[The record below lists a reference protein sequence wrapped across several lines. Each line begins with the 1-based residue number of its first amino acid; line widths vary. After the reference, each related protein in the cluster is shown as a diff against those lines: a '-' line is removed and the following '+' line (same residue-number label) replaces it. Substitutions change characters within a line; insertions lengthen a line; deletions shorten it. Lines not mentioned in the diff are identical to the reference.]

1 MKIKIL
7 CVGKLKEKFYKDA
20 SLEYGKRL
28 SRYCSFEYAEVSD
41 EKAPE
46 NMSPAQKE
54 RIKKTESERLLSR
67 VSPNDI
73 VVALAIEGE
82 KLSSVQFSKK
92 LEEWMGSG
100 KNSICF
106 LVGGSLGLS
115 FEAQKRADFSLSFS
129 DMTFSHQIFR
139 IMLAEQIY
147 RAFKIIN
154 NEPYHK

>member
-1 MKIKIL
+1 MKIRIL

-20 SLEYGKRL
+20 CGEFAKRL
-28 SRYCSFEYAEVSD
+28 SRYCSFEYAEVPD

-54 RIKKTESERLLSR
+54 RIKQVESERLLSR
-67 VSPNDI
+67 TGPADI
-73 VVALAIEGE
+73 IVALAIEGE
-82 KLSSVQFSKK
+82 KLSSVQFAKK
-92 LEEWMGSG
+92 LEEWAGSG
-100 KNSICF
+100 KSGVCF

-115 FEAQKRADFSLSFS
+115 REAQGRADFSLSFS

-147 RAFKIIN
+147 RAFKIN
-154 NEPYHK
+154 SNEPYHK